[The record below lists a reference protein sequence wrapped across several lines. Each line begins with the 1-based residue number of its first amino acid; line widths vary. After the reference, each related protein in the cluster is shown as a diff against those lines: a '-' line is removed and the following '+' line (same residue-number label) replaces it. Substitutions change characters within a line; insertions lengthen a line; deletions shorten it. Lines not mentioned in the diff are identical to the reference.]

1 MAESRVED
9 LLETGVE
16 QPVLP
21 MSEIEAILRGEP
33 VTPHSRI
40 AELLLKYN
48 PSDILIEKRITENG
62 TYFAT
67 NDNADGYY
75 KVVVDEY
82 VPTLILKEVTAN
94 GTYDPAVDGADGYS
108 SIRVNLPLEHQIGEV
123 FNQNGLYHVTP
134 SQGYEGISRA
144 DIMVQVNP
152 VLETKTIDANGT
164 YTPSQGYDGF
174 SEVTVDVPGQN
185 ADLALRCVG
194 LDGYS
199 VTITSADNSET
210 YTKSVTGS
218 PATITFDNLVY
229 VGNWTVTNTKD
240 STAATVSNAVSNEDY
255 KLYTQQIPRMT
266 AYDQPSGVISAS
278 SEYDNRFLAWF
289 AAANNGGSGGNGWMG
304 TSMNSYLIYQFAT
317 PVIFSKLYFYI
328 ADVWGFNYYN
338 IREYGNDIDVLGSV
352 DGTTYERCTSTGST
366 VNKKGYGDVNID
378 LNGKKYKY
386 LKVIVPKA
394 TFSRDYYNCG
404 VMNLMLYSDPE
415 ATAYML
421 GSKSITANGT
431 YNPASD
437 GLDGF
442 SEVTVDVPLPSNAY
456 LLKDIPSTP
465 TDIATISDGANLPMP
480 YLKVGVDAQQ
490 DLHGYDSPWAGGAG
504 KNKLKVTATSQTING
519 VTFTVKEDGT
529 ITTSGTATA
538 TAILFVNSRETYPSG
553 SYILN
558 GCPMGGG
565 NSTYKLDIPN
575 ASATDKGSGETF
587 DSDGTTELTVRVV
600 VYSGYGDN
608 LTFKPMIRLA
618 TETDATFA
626 PYSNICP
633 IIGWD
638 EVKVTRTGKNLFD
651 IDAEH
656 SAVDESY
663 SYNFTVKPNT
673 AYTMSSNVPF
683 SSPSSLYFNGGASN
697 VNGVG
702 LGTPR
707 TFTSDA
713 NGHLSAYVR
722 YVASGGA
729 IDLYTAVKNGQY
741 YIQFEE
747 STTPTTYEPY
757 NGLTYTI
764 DLDGIRYGGYI
775 EIVNGQTRFVATH
788 KIVDLGTLTWVY
800 AQSQYVFYTASLNGE
815 NSNINNPIY
824 LCSEYSYAGTSS
836 SNESAY
842 NKGNNSVSVYTGDDA
857 RIYIRDDNYNVVS
870 EFTESLNGVQLVYEL
885 EEPIIIPLSPTPIS
899 TLEGETNL
907 FADSGQ
913 ILDGEYLAK

>member
-152 VLETKTIDANGT
+152 VLEAKTIDANGT

-218 PATITFDNLVY
+218 PATITFDNLAY
-229 VGNWTVTNTKD
+229 VGNWTVSNTKD
-240 STAATVSNAVSNEDY
+240 STTVTVSNAVSNEDY

-278 SEYDNRFLAWF
+278 SEYDERFLAWF

-304 TSMNSYLIYQFAT
+304 ASMNSYLIYQFAT
-317 PVIFSKLYFYI
+317 PVIFSKLYFRI

-338 IREYGNDIDVLGSV
+338 IQEYGNDIDVLGSV

-421 GSKSITANGT
+421 GPKSITANGT

-437 GLDGF
+437 GLDAF
-442 SEVTVDVPLPSNAY
+442 DEVTVNVPNSLKGALERTVSVIDDSVLESIGAYAFYNYTKLLSSSENLTSVKFRNVTIINNSAFSGCTYLTNADFPSATSIESGAFQNCSS
-456 LLKDIPSTP
+456 L
-465 TDIATISDGANLPMP
+465 TDIDFPNVTRIVNDVFQNCTSLTAINFPNATNVGSGAFRNCASLTDIDFPNVTRIGGSAFYYCSSLTDIDFPNVTRIEDGAFYGCTSLADVNFHNATYVGGNVFRNCTSLTAINFPNATNTGGTYAFYGCTSLTDIDFPNATSIGQGAFQNCTSLTDINCPNATSIGSDAFRSCSSLTEIEFAKVTTISA
-480 YLKVGVDAQQ
+480 YA
-490 DLHGYDSPWAGGAG
+490 
-504 KNKLKVTATSQTING
+504 
-519 VTFTVKEDGT
+519 F
-529 ITTSGTATA
+529 
-538 TAILFVNSRETYPSG
+538 
-553 SYILN
+553 N
-558 GCPMGGG
+558 GCT
-565 NSTYKLDIPN
+565 SLDTLILR
-575 ASATDKGSGETF
+575 K
-587 DSDGTTELTVRVV
+587 SDGTTSLT
-600 VYSGYGDN
+600 
-608 LTFKPMIRLA
+608 
-618 TETDATFA
+618 
-626 PYSNICP
+626 NI
-633 IIGWD
+633 
-638 EVKVTRTGKNLFD
+638 NAF
-651 IDAEH
+651 
-656 SAVDESY
+656 
-663 SYNFTVKPNT
+663 NNT
-673 AYTMSSNVPF
+673 PF
-683 SSPSSLYFNGGASN
+683 
-697 VNGVG
+697 
-702 LGTPR
+702 
-707 TFTSDA
+707 
-713 NGHLSAYVR
+713 
-722 YVASGGA
+722 ASGG
-729 IDLYTAVKNGQY
+729 TG
-741 YIQFEE
+741 
-747 STTPTTYEPY
+747 
-757 NGLTYTI
+757 
-764 DLDGIRYGGYI
+764 
-775 EIVNGQTRFVATH
+775 
-788 KIVDLGTLTWVY
+788 GTLYVPQALISSY
-800 AQSQYVFYTASLNGE
+800 QSASDWSTILGYP
-815 NSNINNPIY
+815 NNQIKPIEG
-824 LCSEYSYAGTSS
+824 S
-836 SNESAY
+836 
-842 NKGNNSVSVYTGDDA
+842 
-857 RIYIRDDNYNVVS
+857 IY
-870 EFTESLNGVQLVYEL
+870 E
-885 EEPIIIPLSPTPIS
+885 
-899 TLEGETNL
+899 
-907 FADSGQ
+907 
-913 ILDGEYLAK
+913 

>member
-82 VPTLILKEVTAN
+82 VPRLIFKEVTAN

-218 PATITFDNLVY
+218 PATITFDNLAY
-229 VGNWTVTNTKD
+229 VGNWTVSNTKD
-240 STAATVSNAVSNEDY
+240 STTVTVSNAVSNEDY

-304 TSMNSYLIYQFAT
+304 ASMNSYLIYQFAA
-317 PVIFSKLYFYI
+317 PVIFSKLYFRI

-338 IREYGNDIDVLGSV
+338 IQEYGNDIDVLGSV

-421 GSKSITANGT
+421 GPKSITANGT

-437 GLDGF
+437 GLDAF
-442 SEVTVDVPLPSNAY
+442 DEVTVNVPNSLKGALERTVSVIDDSVLESIGAYAFYNYTKANGSSENLTSVKFRNATSIGQY
-456 LLKDIPSTP
+456 AFSSCKFLTSADFPNVTSIGFYAFQGCTSLVTADFS
-465 TDIATISDGANLPMP
+465 
-480 YLKVGVDAQQ
+480 
-490 DLHGYDSPWAGGAG
+490 
-504 KNKLKVTATSQTING
+504 KVTAISSNAFYQCSSLTSADFPN
-519 VTFTVKEDGT
+519 VTSIDNNTFQGCTSLTDVDFTNA
-529 ITTSGTATA
+529 TSIG
-538 TAILFVNSRETYPSG
+538 G
-553 SYILN
+553 SAFNNCTSL
-558 GCPMGGG
+558 
-565 NSTYKLDIPN
+565 TDVDFPN
-575 ASATDKGSGETF
+575 VTSMSSYAFSYCTS
-587 DSDGTTELTVRVV
+587 LTKADF
-600 VYSGYGDN
+600 S
-608 LTFKPMIRLA
+608 
-618 TETDATFA
+618 
-626 PYSNICP
+626 
-633 IIGWD
+633 
-638 EVKVTRTGKNLFD
+638 KVTRLN
-651 IDAEH
+651 
-656 SAVDESY
+656 ESTFY
-663 SYNFTVKPNT
+663 GCTSLDTLILRKSGAIVILSNT
-673 AYTMSSNVPF
+673 NAFNNTPF
-683 SSPSSLYFNGGASN
+683 
-697 VNGVG
+697 
-702 LGTPR
+702 
-707 TFTSDA
+707 
-713 NGHLSAYVR
+713 
-722 YVASGGA
+722 ASGG
-729 IDLYTAVKNGQY
+729 TG
-741 YIQFEE
+741 
-747 STTPTTYEPY
+747 
-757 NGLTYTI
+757 
-764 DLDGIRYGGYI
+764 
-775 EIVNGQTRFVATH
+775 
-788 KIVDLGTLTWVY
+788 GTL
-800 AQSQYVFYTASLNGE
+800 YVPQAL
-815 NSNINNPIY
+815 I
-824 LCSEYSYAGTSS
+824 
-836 SNESAY
+836 
-842 NKGNNSVSVYTGDDA
+842 SVYQSAAGSWSTILGYPNNQIKPIEGS
-857 RIYIRDDNYNVVS
+857 IY
-870 EFTESLNGVQLVYEL
+870 E
-885 EEPIIIPLSPTPIS
+885 
-899 TLEGETNL
+899 
-907 FADSGQ
+907 
-913 ILDGEYLAK
+913 

>member
-152 VLETKTIDANGT
+152 VLEAKTIDANGT
-164 YTPSQGYDGF
+164 YTSSQGYDGF

-218 PATITFDNLVY
+218 PATITFDNLAY
-229 VGNWTVTNTKD
+229 VGNWTVSNTKD
-240 STAATVSNAVSNEDY
+240 STTVTVSNAVSNEDY

-278 SEYDNRFLAWF
+278 SEYDERFLAWF

-304 TSMNSYLIYQFAT
+304 ASMNSYLIYQFAT
-317 PVIFSKLYFYI
+317 PVIFSKLYFRI

-338 IREYGNDIDVLGSV
+338 IQEYGNDIDVLGSV

-421 GSKSITANGT
+421 GPKSITANGT

-437 GLDGF
+437 GLDAF
-442 SEVTVDVPLPSNAY
+442 DEVTVNVPNSLKGALERTVSVIDDSVLESIGAYAFYNYTKANGSSENLTSVKFRNATSIGQY
-456 LLKDIPSTP
+456 AFSSCKFLTSADFPNVTSIGFYAFQGCTSLVTADFS
-465 TDIATISDGANLPMP
+465 
-480 YLKVGVDAQQ
+480 
-490 DLHGYDSPWAGGAG
+490 
-504 KNKLKVTATSQTING
+504 KVTAISSNAFYQCSSLTSVDFPN
-519 VTFTVKEDGT
+519 VTSIDNNTFQGCTSLTDVDFTNA
-529 ITTSGTATA
+529 TSIG
-538 TAILFVNSRETYPSG
+538 G
-553 SYILN
+553 SAFNNCTSL
-558 GCPMGGG
+558 
-565 NSTYKLDIPN
+565 TDVDFPN
-575 ASATDKGSGETF
+575 VTSMSSYAFSYCTS
-587 DSDGTTELTVRVV
+587 LTKADF
-600 VYSGYGDN
+600 S
-608 LTFKPMIRLA
+608 
-618 TETDATFA
+618 
-626 PYSNICP
+626 
-633 IIGWD
+633 
-638 EVKVTRTGKNLFD
+638 KVTRLN
-651 IDAEH
+651 
-656 SAVDESY
+656 ESTFY
-663 SYNFTVKPNT
+663 GCTSLDTLILRKSGAIVILSNT
-673 AYTMSSNVPF
+673 NAFNNTPF
-683 SSPSSLYFNGGASN
+683 
-697 VNGVG
+697 
-702 LGTPR
+702 
-707 TFTSDA
+707 
-713 NGHLSAYVR
+713 
-722 YVASGGA
+722 ASGG
-729 IDLYTAVKNGQY
+729 TG
-741 YIQFEE
+741 
-747 STTPTTYEPY
+747 
-757 NGLTYTI
+757 
-764 DLDGIRYGGYI
+764 
-775 EIVNGQTRFVATH
+775 
-788 KIVDLGTLTWVY
+788 GTL
-800 AQSQYVFYTASLNGE
+800 YVPQAL
-815 NSNINNPIY
+815 I
-824 LCSEYSYAGTSS
+824 
-836 SNESAY
+836 
-842 NKGNNSVSVYTGDDA
+842 SVYQSAAGSWSTILGYPNNQIKPIEGS
-857 RIYIRDDNYNVVS
+857 IY
-870 EFTESLNGVQLVYEL
+870 E
-885 EEPIIIPLSPTPIS
+885 
-899 TLEGETNL
+899 
-907 FADSGQ
+907 
-913 ILDGEYLAK
+913 